1 MTTITAQSADIE
13 IPSIGDTYAKGGMRY
28 QVVDILGSTVKL
40 KGRYGA
46 LFNEPI
52 LKLLSSGYALKRA
65 TAIVEV

>member
-1 MTTITAQSADIE
+1 MTTNTAPTDIE
-13 IPSIGDTYAKGGMRY
+13 IPNIGDTYAKGGVRY

-52 LKLLSSGYALKRA
+52 LKLLTSGYALKRA